1 MSKYEQLQDLV
12 VAYGEATIL
21 LINESRRFGQT
32 IIDGFPDYL
41 GCEKHR
47 VKGVPLQGEVN
58 INARYQDDIFSFHH
72 KNPNFLEPVTMG
84 FYVEVGNKI
93 GRGATWVIFGIEF
106 WLKGQDMII
115 TIAGNDQGAIA
126 VPRVE
131 SPDLTRV
138 FEVLFDEVRSEFS
151 VDLDASRERPRIG
164 FTGSGKLE

>member
-1 MSKYEQLQDLV
+1 MSKYQELQELV
-12 VAYGEATIL
+12 ASYGEATIL
-21 LINESRRFGQT
+21 LINESRRFGQA

-47 VKGVPLQGEVN
+47 VKGVPPQGEVN
-58 INARYQDDIFSFHH
+58 VNARYQDDIFSFYH

-84 FYVEVGNKI
+84 FYVEVANKI
-93 GRGATWVIFGIEF
+93 GRGATWVIFGVEF
-106 WLKGQDMII
+106 WLSGQDVII
-115 TIAGNDQGAIA
+115 TVAGKDQRAIA
-126 VPRVE
+126 LPRVE

-164 FTGSGKLE
+164 FTGREKLD